1 MTYNI
6 EVEKRELKGEKL
18 RESGKLPGVVYGAG
32 TKSVSISLDPSKFVK
47 LYQEAGM
54 ASLIDMKLAG
64 KDDGKILIQD
74 IQRDPVTERP
84 LHVDLKR
91 IDMNKVLTAKVALV
105 YVGIAPAVKEQGGIL
120 VKNIEEVEVKCLP
133 KDLVSEF
140 DVDLTQL
147 VTVED
152 TIKVSDLKLPEGLEV
167 VSPSATTPLAT
178 ITVPM
183 TDEEIKALE
192 EKEADVSK
200 VEVEGEEKAE
210 GEEGE
215 EKEGEKKEED
225 KKEDKK

>member
-32 TKSVSISLDPSKFVK
+32 TKSVSISLDPAKFVK

-54 ASLIDMKLAG
+54 ASLIDMKLDG

-91 IDMNKVLTAKVALV
+91 IDMNKTLRAFVALN
-105 YVGIAPAVKEQGGIL
+105 YVGIAPAVKELGGIL
-120 VKNIEEVEVKCLP
+120 IKNLEEIEIECLP

-140 DVDLTQL
+140 DVDLVQL
-147 VTVED
+147 KTIED
-152 TIKVSDLKLPEGLEV
+152 TIKVGDLEGRV
-167 VSPSATTPLAT
+167 
-178 ITVPM
+178 
-183 TDEEIKALE
+183 K
-192 EKEADVSK
+192 
-200 VEVEGEEKAE
+200 
-210 GEEGE
+210 
-215 EKEGEKKEED
+215 
-225 KKEDKK
+225 